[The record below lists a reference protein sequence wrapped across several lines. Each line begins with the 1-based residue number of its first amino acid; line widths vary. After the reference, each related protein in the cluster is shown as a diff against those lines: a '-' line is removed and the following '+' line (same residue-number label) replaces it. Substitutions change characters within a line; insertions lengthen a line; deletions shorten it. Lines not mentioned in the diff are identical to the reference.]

1 VSGKRGAVPERE
13 HDDRKLVKRMLAGEE
28 QAFEEFF
35 EGHFAR
41 LYRFALPRVG
51 QDADAAEEVVQAALC
66 KAISAL
72 KSWRGEA
79 ALFTWICTFCR
90 HEISGHYR
98 QSGRAPQSM
107 GLIEVAPDTGPG
119 LVRLAERP
127 GRAPDDEA
135 QRRDEARLVQET
147 LDILPPRYGNAL
159 EWKYIQGL
167 SVGEIA
173 ARLRVG
179 TKAAESL
186 LTRARRA
193 FRLAFVPARGEDR

>member
-1 VSGKRGAVPERE
+1 MSGKREIVPETE

-51 QDADAAEEVVQAALC
+51 QDADAAKEVVQAALC

-98 QSGRAPQSM
+98 RNGRAPQAM
-107 GLIEVAPDTGPG
+107 GLIEGSPDTGPG

-135 QRRDEARLVQET
+135 QRRDVARLVQET
-147 LDILPPRYGNAL
+147 LDILPARYGNARSEEHTSELQSPCNLVCRLLL
-159 EWKYIQGL
+159 EKKKKHN
-167 SVGEIA
+167 
-173 ARLRVG
+173 RL
-179 TKAAESL
+179 TTL
-186 LTRARRA
+186 NT
-193 FRLAFVPARGEDR
+193 

>member
-1 VSGKRGAVPERE
+1 VSGKRGAVPEPE

-90 HEISGHYR
+90 HEISAHYR
-98 QSGRAPQSM
+98 RSGKAPQSM
-107 GLIEVAPDTGPG
+107 GLIEVASDTGPG

-135 QRRDEARLVQET
+135 LRRDEARLVQET
-147 LDILPPRYGNAL
+147 LDILPARYGDAL

>member
-1 VSGKRGAVPERE
+1 MSGKRETVPEKE
-13 HDDRKLVKRMLAGEE
+13 HDERKLVERMLAGEE

-41 LYRFALPRVG
+41 LYRFALPRVR
-51 QDADAAEEVVQAALC
+51 QDAYAAEEVVQAALC

-79 ALFTWICTFCR
+79 ALFTWLCTFCR

-98 QSGRAPQSM
+98 RSGSSPQPA
-107 GLIEVAPDTGPG
+107 GLIEDEREG
-119 LVRLAERP
+119 LGRLAGRP
-127 GRAPDDEA
+127 GGGPDDEA
-135 QRRDEARLVQET
+135 LRRDVARVVQET
-147 LDILPPRYGNAL
+147 LDSLPARYGNAL

-167 SVGEIA
+167 SVSEIA

-179 TKAAESL
+179 SKAAESL
-186 LTRARRA
+186 LTRARQA
-193 FRLAFVPARGEDR
+193 FRLAFMPVRGQDS

>member
-1 VSGKRGAVPERE
+1 MSGKRGAVPEPE
-13 HDDRKLVKRMLAGEE
+13 HDDRNLVKRMLAGEE

-41 LYRFALPRVG
+41 LYRFAMPRVG
-51 QDADAAEEVVQAALC
+51 QNADVAEEVVQAALC

-98 QSGRAPQSM
+98 RSGRAPQPM
-107 GLIEVAPDTGPG
+107 GLIEGAPDTGPG

-127 GRAPDDEA
+127 GNAPDAEA

-147 LDILPPRYGNAL
+147 LDILPARYGNAL

-173 ARLRVG
+173 ARLKVG

-186 LTRARRA
+186 LTRARQA
-193 FRLAFVPARGEDR
+193 FRLAFVPAREQDR

>member
-1 VSGKRGAVPERE
+1 MIGKRGAVPEPE
-13 HDDRKLVKRMLAGEE
+13 HDDRNLVKGMLAGEE

-51 QDADAAEEVVQAALC
+51 QNADAAEEVVQAALC

-98 QSGRAPQSM
+98 RSGKAPQPM
-107 GLIEVAPDTGPG
+107 GLIEGAPDMGPG
-119 LVRLAERP
+119 LVRLAERTA
-127 GRAPDDEA
+127 RAPDDEA

-147 LDILPPRYGNAL
+147 LDILPARYGNAL

-173 ARLRVG
+173 DRLKVG

-186 LTRARRA
+186 LTRARQA
-193 FRLAFVPARGEDR
+193 FRLAFVPTREQDR